1 MQTVDTILT
10 GAWVIPVVPE
20 GKVLEEYS
28 IVIDQGIIKE
38 ILPSNE
44 VIGRY
49 TATHDIKLN
58 DHILMPGFI
67 NAHCHTPMNLFRGV
81 ADDVPLKTWLE
92 KHIWPLEGAWA
103 DDHFCADGTEMALAE
118 LIRSGSTCL
127 ADMYFYPEASAEVI
141 NDAGFR
147 ASIGL
152 TVIEFPTK
160 WAQTTN
166 DYFDRCIEVHN
177 EYQHHP
183 MITSHFAP
191 HAPYTVSDESMRRIR
206 ALCDE
211 LEIPIQMHIHET
223 QREVDESIAEH
234 GMRPLQR
241 LDNLGFLGPDLMA
254 VHMTALTDE
263 EIDIIAE
270 RGVHVMHCPES
281 NMKLASGICPV
292 DRLQGAGINVALGTD
307 GTASNNDLCMI
318 GEMKSAAMLAK
329 IGSGDPTAVSAERAL
344 SMATINGAKALG
356 IDDRVGSLEVGKQ
369 ADVIAIDMS
378 KLEQQP
384 LFHPISQ
391 IVYSADKRLVTD
403 VWVAGR
409 HLMKNRE
416 LTSLDLDKILHN
428 AKQWQKKLS
437 Q

>member
-1 MQTVDTILT
+1 
-10 GAWVIPVVPE
+10 
-20 GKVLEEYS
+20 
-28 IVIDQGIIKE
+28 
-38 ILPSNE
+38 
-44 VIGRY
+44 
-49 TATHDIKLN
+49 
-58 DHILMPGFI
+58 
-67 NAHCHTPMNLFRGV
+67 
-81 ADDVPLKTWLE
+81 
-92 KHIWPLEGAWA
+92 
-103 DDHFCADGTEMALAE
+103 
-118 LIRSGSTCL
+118 
-127 ADMYFYPEASAEVI
+127 
-141 NDAGFR
+141 
-147 ASIGL
+147 
-152 TVIEFPTK
+152 
-160 WAQTTN
+160 
-166 DYFDRCIEVHN
+166 
-177 EYQHHP
+177 
-183 MITSHFAP
+183 
-191 HAPYTVSDESMRRIR
+191 
-206 ALCDE
+206 
-211 LEIPIQMHIHET
+211 
-223 QREVDESIAEH
+223 
-234 GMRPLQR
+234 
-241 LDNLGFLGPDLMA
+241 
-254 VHMTALTDE
+254 
-263 EIDIIAE
+263 
-270 RGVHVMHCPES
+270 
-281 NMKLASGICPV
+281 MKLASGICPV